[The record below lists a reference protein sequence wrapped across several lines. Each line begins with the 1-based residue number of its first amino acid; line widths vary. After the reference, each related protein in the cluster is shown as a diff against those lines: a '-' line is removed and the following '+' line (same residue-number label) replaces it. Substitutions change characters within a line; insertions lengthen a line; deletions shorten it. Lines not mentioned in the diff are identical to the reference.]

1 LNHKYS
7 DTGNYPIQLIVLDA
21 ATQCL
26 DTTIKIARI
35 DGFPGFLYVPN
46 AICPGCIQTNLR
58 EFLPKGKG
66 LAQYRLQIFTT
77 WGELI
82 FETSSIDADGVPNKS
97 WDGRYKGNLVQQD
110 VYVWRIDAK
119 FKNGTEWLG
128 MFYPGES
135 KYKKAGTITVVK

>member
-1 LNHKYS
+1 LYS
-7 DTGNYPIQLIVLDA
+7 
-21 ATQCL
+21 
-26 DTTIKIARI
+26 
-35 DGFPGFLYVPN
+35 
-46 AICPGCIQTNLR
+46 NLR

-97 WDGRYKGNLVQQD
+97 WDGRYKGVLVQQD

-128 MFYPGES
+128 MLYPGES
-135 KYKKAGTITVVK
+135 KYKKAGTLTVVK

>member
-1 LNHKYS
+1 M
-7 DTGNYPIQLIVLDA
+7 
-21 ATQCL
+21 
-26 DTTIKIARI
+26 
-35 DGFPGFLYVPN
+35 
-46 AICPGCIQTNLR
+46 
-58 EFLPKGKG
+58 PKGKG

-97 WDGRYKGNLVQQD
+97 WDGRHKGVLVQQD

-128 MFYPGES
+128 MLYPGENN
-135 KYKKAGTITVVK
+135 YKKAGTITVVK